1 MPSRAF
7 KIGVFTLEGLN
18 AVPLAV
24 YFMYLFF
31 FMRETHGVGTMEN
44 LLLGGYGGFI
54 YMTFSALGGKVAPR
68 CGFLNTITASFFVM
82 VLVFPCGVA
91 VDSMWGQIGI
101 HTVAVAGMAFVWAP
115 LESLS
120 VQGEPKNRV
129 QKMVGVY
136 NLVWSSMA
144 ALGFFLGGAIVDK
157 FGFRAMFLI
166 PAGVH
171 FTQLLIA
178 LWLRGIERRD
188 FGRAHSGA
196 RKTADEDV
204 AQLHDEA
211 DVPFAATFLRMAWIA
226 NPFSFVASNTA
237 VPSIPELAKDFG
249 LTKTGAGFLISIWMF
264 ARFAGFIACWLWDG
278 WHYRLRWLL
287 GAFVAM
293 TVSFVVILTV
303 PKLWALIVAQA
314 LFGLSLGMIYYSSLY
329 YSMHV
334 GDNHG
339 EQGGVHEAAIGAGNC
354 VGPWLGAGAL
364 FLLPHQPNAAVWTV
378 TALMVGGL
386 VWLLRVWAG
395 RKGR

>member
-24 YFMYLFF
+24 YFMYMFF
-31 FMRETHGVGTMEN
+31 FMRETYGFGSMEN

-68 CGFLNTITASFFVM
+68 FGFLNTITASLGAM
-82 VLVFPCGVA
+82 VLVFPCGLI

-115 LESLS
+115 LESLA

-144 ALGFFLGGAIVDK
+144 ALGFFLGGAIVDQ

-166 PAGVH
+166 PTGVH
-171 FTQLLIA
+171 FAQLLIA
-178 LWLRGIERRD
+178 LWLRRVERRD
-188 FGRAHSGA
+188 FGRSHSGA
-196 RKTADEDV
+196 RQAADTGVEM
-204 AQLHDEA
+204 HDEA
-211 DVPFAATFLRMAWIA
+211 DLPHATTFLKMAWIA
-226 NPFSFVASNTA
+226 NPFAFVATNT
-237 VPSIPELAKDFG
+237 VGPSIPELARDFE
-249 LTKTGAGFLISIWMF
+249 LSKTSAGFLISVWMF
-264 ARFAGFIACWLWDG
+264 SRFAGFIGCWLWEG
-278 WHYRLRWLL
+278 WHYRMRWLW
-287 GAFVAM
+287 GAFAAM
-293 TVSFVVILTV
+293 TVTFVVILTV
-303 PKLWALIVAQA
+303 PLLSVLILAQVV
-314 LFGLSLGMIYYSSLY
+314 FGLSIGMIYYSSLY

-364 FLLPHQPNAAVWTV
+364 FLFPQQPNAAVWTV
-378 TALMVGGL
+378 TALLVCGL
-386 VWLLRVWAG
+386 VWMLKIWAKRG
-395 RKGR
+395 